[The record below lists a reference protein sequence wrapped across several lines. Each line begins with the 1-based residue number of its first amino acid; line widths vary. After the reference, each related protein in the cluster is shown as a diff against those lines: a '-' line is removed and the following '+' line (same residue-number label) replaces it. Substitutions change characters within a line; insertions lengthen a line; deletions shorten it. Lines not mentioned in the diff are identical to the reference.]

1 MLLDAATPSTDA
13 IATFGPAPAAQDAW
27 GADSEYGRLTDVLLC
42 APTHLKPVPCC
53 AVTTANLRRGFDYS
67 VGEAIRQH
75 HALEAVLRAS
85 GVRCHIVDG
94 SPALPDLAFARDA
107 TLMTP
112 WGLVELSP
120 ATEHRRAESR
130 HIARFAAERGVPL
143 IGRIERG
150 TVEGGDVCLVR
161 PGIVIIGCSGERT
174 NEAGAGALA
183 ALFERHGWRA
193 YVHAFDPHFLHL
205 DTQFAMLD
213 ADRALAA
220 VDVLDDAFLAFVE
233 GLGIELVPVTYKEVQ
248 QLGGNVLSLGGGRIV
263 SAASNWRVNRVLLGL
278 GYDVAAV
285 DLSQFTACGGGV
297 HCLTLPLARDAATAP
312 APRAASGRALTFEAR
327 HAGRQGA

>member
-1 MLLDAATPSTDA
+1 MLLEDLLPSTDSWPA
-13 IATFGPAPAAQDAW
+13 EAEAPAQRAW

-53 AVTTANLRRGFDYS
+53 AVTAANLRQGFDYS

-85 GVRCHIVDG
+85 GVRCHIVDA

-112 WGLVELSP
+112 WGLVELNL
-120 ATEHRRAESR
+120 AADHRRAESR
-130 HIARFAAERGVPL
+130 HIARFAEARGVPL
-143 IGRIERG
+143 TGRIEHG

-161 PGIVIIGCSGERT
+161 PGTVIIGCSGERT
-174 NEAGAGALA
+174 NAAGARSLA

-193 YVHAFDPHFLHL
+193 HIHAFDPHFLHL

-213 ADRALAA
+213 ANRALAA
-220 VDVLDDAFLAFVE
+220 VDVLDDGFLAFVE

-248 QLGGNVLSLGGGRIV
+248 RLGGNVLSLGGGRIV

-297 HCLTLPLARDAATAP
+297 HCLTLPLAREVAP
-312 APRAASGRALTFEAR
+312 ARVARAASGRAPSFGTR

>member
-1 MLLDAATPSTDA
+1 MLLEDVIHPSDLASPAGTPAQT
-13 IATFGPAPAAQDAW
+13 PAAW
-27 GADSEYGRLTDVLLC
+27 GADSEYGVLTDVLLC

-85 GVRCHIVDG
+85 GVRCHLVGG
-94 SPALPDLAFARDA
+94 SPELPDLAFARDA

-112 WGLVELSP
+112 WGLVELNL
-120 ATEHRRAESR
+120 AAEHRRPEGRHVARYAE
-130 HIARFAAERGVPL
+130 AFGVPRL
-143 IGRIERG
+143 GRIDGG

-161 PGIVIIGCSGERT
+161 PGTVIIGCSGERT
-174 NEAGAGALA
+174 SPEGARALA

-213 ADRALAA
+213 AGRALAA
-220 VDVLDDAFLAFVE
+220 VDVLDDDFLAFVD
-233 GLGIELVPVTYKEVQ
+233 GLGIDLVPVTYKEVQ
-248 QLGGNVLSLGGGRIV
+248 QLGANVLSLGGGRIL
-263 SAASNWRVNRVLLGL
+263 SAASNWRVNRVLIGL

-297 HCLTLPLARDAATAP
+297 HCLTLPLARDAAIMP
-312 APRAASGRALTFEAR
+312 ERRAASGRARTFDTR
-327 HAGRQGA
+327 HAGRQRA

>member
-1 MLLDAATPSTDA
+1 MLLEDVIQLSDLEPAVDAT
-13 IATFGPAPAAQDAW
+13 AAARPAW
-27 GADSEYGRLTDVLLC
+27 GADSEHGRLTDVLLC

-85 GVRCHIVDG
+85 GVRCHLVGG
-94 SPALPDLAFARDA
+94 SPELPDLAFARDA

-112 WGLVELSP
+112 WGLVELNL
-120 ATEHRRAESR
+120 ATEHRRPEGR
-130 HIARFAAERGVPL
+130 HVARFAEALGVPL
-143 IGRIERG
+143 IDRIEQG

-161 PGIVIIGCSGERT
+161 PGTVIIGCSGERT
-174 NEAGAGALA
+174 TPEGARALA

-220 VDVLDDAFLAFVE
+220 VDVLDDDFLAFVD

-248 QLGGNVLSLGGGRIV
+248 QLGANVLSLGGGRIV

-297 HCLTLPLARDAATAP
+297 HCLTLPLARDAAAMP
-312 APRAASGRALTFEAR
+312 VRRAASGRARSFDTR
-327 HAGRQGA
+327 HAGRQSA